1 MKKLFLCSSFSD
13 VASLLP
19 DFMVSL
25 KGKTVAFIPT
35 ASIHEEYRQY
45 VEDGR
50 EALKALGMVV
60 EDLEITRCGM
70 EKVAQVLQDCDCI
83 YIYGGKTYFL
93 MQELRRTGNDK
104 LIA

>member
-50 EALKALGMVV
+50 EALKALAR
-60 EDLEITRCGM
+60 LR
-70 EKVAQVLQDCDCI
+70 LHL
-83 YIYGGKTYFL
+83 Y
-93 MQELRRTGNDK
+93 LRRKHFLPNARAKEDGNR
-104 LIA
+104 